1 MFTMFKLVVVDSGN
15 SKLELGTIVN
25 AIVSDNNDIAL
36 LSEHRQCSC
45 EVCSDAVH
53 THSPVALDTDYFA
66 RGNN

>member
-36 LSEHRQCSC
+36 LSEHSC